1 MAELGRVLSW
11 APYAQKIEQKIL
23 ERAHKMFLR
32 TGLVLLFFTERA
44 KCSLGNFQDVPPIPP
59 PSPVGT
65 RGFYVTP
72 KLIWCK
78 LFLFIGL
85 PVPCF
90 SGPLDRVHITFYYI
104 IPFF

>member
-11 APYAQKIEQKIL
+11 AIPYAQKIEQKIL

-59 PSPVGT
+59 PLHSGHS
-65 RGFYVTP
+65 
-72 KLIWCK
+72 
-78 LFLFIGL
+78 GL
-85 PVPCF
+85 LC
-90 SGPLDRVHITFYYI
+90 DT
-104 IPFF
+104 